1 MTIFILVG
9 AGLVLGIVL
18 SYSYLSARRMLEKET
33 EARAT
38 QLAQATSNRIQTV
51 EVAVEKVVEGLA
63 LRVEDSITAPDM
75 AYQLLWE
82 AVENNDEL
90 FGAALAYAPQS
101 SPGGDVYHAPY
112 AHRSADG
119 LVTKDLALEGYH
131 YDVSDWFALPK
142 ELARPVWSEPYFDE
156 GGGDTQMATYS
167 VPLYANDDPGS
178 FWGVATGDL
187 SLDWLTDLLLSL
199 PVGDAGYA
207 FLVSQNG
214 TFISHP
220 SRDLI
225 MNESIFSVA
234 EARRDTTLRK
244 LGQRMIRGES
254 GFVRITGLEGMEPGA
269 QAWLAFEPIPS
280 TGWSL
285 GVVFSEDEILG
296 QVFTLSAI
304 QIMLGF
310 LGMCAL
316 LGVVLLISRG
326 ITRPL
331 RQLSVATGTLAKGD
345 LDTPL
350 PVIRGHDEV
359 AGLNASFEQMR
370 QDLRDYV
377 EELRVT
383 TVQRERIES
392 ELRVASAI
400 QMSLVPKTFPP
411 FPDRDD
417 MDLFGLLQPAR
428 EVAGDFYD
436 FFLVDQD
443 RLFLAIGD
451 VSGKGV
457 PAALFMAV
465 TRSMLRLFF
474 REHPDPAATLERL
487 NTELSEDNDES
498 MFVTLFCAVVDLTT
512 GHVRFAN
519 GGHNLPLVLRTG
531 GEVEFVPRTLGVL
544 LGAMAGLSFVEG
556 ELTLAPGDR
565 LFMYTD
571 GVTEAQDPAG
581 GFYGEDRL
589 KTELARLG
597 GTNCM
602 GTIGGVSEA
611 LFEFAAGAEQY
622 DDITM
627 LEFGYRPRG
636 A

>member
-1 MTIFILVG
+1 
-9 AGLVLGIVL
+9 VLG
-18 SYSYLSARRMLEKET
+18 YSYLSARTMLEQET
-33 EARAT
+33 EARAK
-38 QLAQATSNRIQTV
+38 QLAQATTNRIQTV

-63 LRVEDSITAPDM
+63 LRAEDSITDPERAN
-75 AYQLLWE
+75 QLLRE
-82 AVENNDEL
+82 AVENNEEL
-90 FGAALAYAPQS
+90 YGAALAFAPRTS
-101 SPGGDVYHAPY
+101 SDGVVYRAPY
-112 AHRSADG
+112 AYRSADG
-119 LVTKDLALEGYH
+119 VTTKELAQEDYR
-131 YDVSDWFALPK
+131 YDVWDWFVLPK

-156 GGGDTQMATYS
+156 GGGNIQMATYS
-167 VPLYANDDPGS
+167 VPLYAYDDPGS
-178 FWGVATGDL
+178 FWGVVTGDL
-187 SLDWLTDLLLSL
+187 SLEWLTDLLLSL
-199 PVGDAGYA
+199 PVGEAGYA
-207 FLVSQNG
+207 FLISQNG

-220 SRDLI
+220 TRDLI

-234 EARRDTTLRK
+234 EARKDTTLRR

-254 GFVRITGLEGMEPGA
+254 GFVRIAGLEGMDRGA

-285 GVVFSEDEILG
+285 GVVFSEEEILG
-296 QVFTLSAI
+296 QVFALSSI

-316 LGVVLLISRG
+316 LGVVLVISRG

-331 RQLSVATGTLAKGD
+331 RQLATATGTLAKGD

-350 PVIRGHDEV
+350 PVIRGRDEV
-359 AGLNASFEQMR
+359 AGLSASFEQMR

-383 TVQRERIES
+383 TIRRERIES
-392 ELRVASAI
+392 ELRVATAI

-411 FPDRDD
+411 FPERDD
-417 MDLFGLLQPAR
+417 MDLFGLLHPAR

-443 RLFLAIGD
+443 RLCLAIGD

-465 TRSMLRLFF
+465 TRSMLRIFF
-474 REHPDPAATLERL
+474 REHPDPGATLERL
-487 NTELSEDNDES
+487 NSELSEDNDES

-512 GHVRFAN
+512 GQVRFAN
-519 GGHNLPLVLRTG
+519 GGHNLPLILRAE
-531 GEVEFVPRTLGVL
+531 GEVEFVPRTLGAL
-544 LGAMAGLSFVEG
+544 LGALAGLSFVEG
-556 ELTLAPGDR
+556 VLTLAPGDK

-581 GFYGEDRL
+581 GFYGEERL
-589 KTELARLG
+589 QAELVRLRDTSCTG
-597 GTNCM
+597 VVN
-602 GTIGGVSEA
+602 GVSEA
-611 LFEFAAGAEQY
+611 LYEFAAGAEQY

-627 LEFGYRPRG
+627 LEFCYRPTVKQG
-636 A
+636 